1 MKTLAARG
9 ADGRTLAVA
18 EKLNCME
25 CLEGQLT
32 KPSTKVALEKEEV
45 IWRTLQM
52 DTLLQVWRPSP
63 SLPPYVG

>member
-25 CLEGQLT
+25 CLEGQMT

-45 IWRTLQM
+45 IWKTLA
-52 DTLLQVWRPSP
+52 DGHLFLQVR
-63 SLPPYVG
+63 